1 MESLLGGAVFR
12 HRSGRVVALGSTAVL
27 AAAGAGPLIMLTS
40 STASANAALVVS
52 TLADSG
58 AGSLR
63 QAMLDANSAAGVD
76 TITFTS
82 GLTGTIDVLS
92 DLPALDEGIDLQGP
106 GASVITIDGGW
117 TAAGGDATGH
127 SLFVF
132 DGIYVAEGASTISG
146 VTITGGNSSN
156 NPDNSGGAIE
166 KYYGDADLTIA
177 DVVLTGN
184 FADNDG
190 GAVNLRDTDGTVT
203 IRDSVISN
211 NVADGDGG
219 ALSANGDDALVL
231 TLNNVEIT
239 GNTAKDDGGG
249 IYFYNGTLTIV
260 DSTISGNTADD
271 DDGGGIFFYNGS
283 LTIVDSTISGNTA
296 GHDGGGIKFED
307 GTLTISDTTI
317 SGNTALYDGGGMSF
331 YDGTLTIV
339 ESTISGNTAG
349 DDGGGMNFYDGT
361 LTIVESTIS
370 GNTADDKGGGIRIQY
385 GSLTI
390 VESTISGN
398 TADDEGG
405 GLYFEDG
412 TLTIV
417 ESTISGNTAGN
428 GGSGGLGNGGGGGL
442 WLDDVDGTISD
453 TTISGNTADDGGG
466 GIYLY
471 ETLMTISNSTLSG
484 NSADRGGALYIKT
497 DDLDDYGSATFIEN
511 STISGN
517 HAAQDGGAIFTGM
530 DEEIVS
536 LEIVQSTITD
546 NSTDGLGEN
555 VGGIALQDNAEVTI
569 TGSIV
574 AGNLGND
581 IGLYTTS
588 LPSLNAS
595 DSVLGVIQSGVTLID
610 GGGTQIGVTDPML
623 GLLANNGG
631 VTKTHALLVG
641 SPAIDAGPDPVPV
654 FDGNDFDQR
663 GIGFARIVFGV
674 ADVGAF
680 EVQEPEPTT
689 EPTTE
694 PIAPTFTG

>member
-1 MESLLGGAVFR
+1 MKSLLGGAVIR

-63 QAMLDANSAAGVD
+63 QAMLEANSAAGVD
-76 TITFTS
+76 TITFTA

-92 DLPALDEGIDLQGP
+92 DLPQLDGGIDLQGP

-117 TAAGGDATGH
+117 TAAGGETSGH
-127 SLFVF
+127 ALFVL
-132 DGIYVAEGASTISG
+132 DNLDVADGASTISG
-146 VTITGGNSSN
+146 VTITGGNAYIDDERGTSG
-156 NPDNSGGAIE
+156 GGAISKE
-166 KYYGDADLTIA
+166 LGDADLTIA
-177 DVVLTGN
+177 NVVLTGN
-184 FADNDG
+184 YAETEG

-211 NVADGDGG
+211 NVAGNDGG
-219 ALSANGDDALVL
+219 ALSALTLGALVL

-239 GNTAKDDGGG
+239 GNSSDGGG
-249 IYFYNGTLTIV
+249 
-260 DSTISGNTADD
+260 
-271 DDGGGIFFYNGS
+271 GGIDAYYCS

-296 GHDGGGIKFED
+296 GGDGGGIRFED
-307 GTLTISDTTI
+307 GP
-317 SGNTALYDGGGMSF
+317 
-331 YDGTLTIV
+331 LTIV
-339 ESTISGNTAG
+339 
-349 DDGGGMNFYDGT
+349 D
-361 LTIVESTIS
+361 
-370 GNTADDKGGGIRIQY
+370 
-385 GSLTI
+385 
-390 VESTISGN
+390 
-398 TADDEGG
+398 
-405 GLYFEDG
+405 
-412 TLTIV
+412 
-417 ESTISGNTAGN
+417 STISGNTAGN
-428 GGSGGLGNGGGGGL
+428 GGGGL
-442 WLDDVDGTISD
+442 WIDDTDGTISD
-453 TTISGNTADDGGG
+453 TTISDNTAGDGGG

-581 IGLYTTS
+581 IGLYSTS

-631 VTKTHALLVG
+631 VTKTHALLAG
-641 SPAIDAGPDPVPV
+641 SPAIDAGPNPVPV
-654 FDGNDFDQR
+654 FDGNEFDQR
-663 GIGFARIVFGV
+663 GVGFARIVFGV

-680 EVQEPEPTT
+680 EVQEPPAT

>member
-1 MESLLGGAVFR
+1 
-12 HRSGRVVALGSTAVL
+12 
-27 AAAGAGPLIMLTS
+27 MLTS

-58 AGSLR
+58 VGSLR

-76 TITFTS
+76 TITFTA
-82 GLTGTIDVLS
+82 GLTGTIDVQS
-92 DLPALDEGIDLQGP
+92 DLPVLDEGIDLQGP

-117 TAAGGDATGH
+117 TAPGGDSAGH
-127 SLFVF
+127 ALFVL
-132 DGIYVAEGASTISG
+132 DDIDVSEGASTISG
-146 VTITGGNSSN
+146 VTITGGNGSN
-156 NPDNSGGAIE
+156 NEGAGGGAIQ

-190 GAVNLRDTDGTVT
+190 GAVRLYATDGTVT

-211 NVADGDGG
+211 NVAGSDGG
-219 ALSANGDDALVL
+219 ALCANGDGALVL
-231 TLNNVEIT
+231 TLNNVE
-239 GNTAKDDGGG
+239 
-249 IYFYNGTLTIV
+249 
-260 DSTISGNTADD
+260 
-271 DDGGGIFFYNGS
+271 
-283 LTIVDSTISGNTA
+283 
-296 GHDGGGIKFED
+296 
-307 GTLTISDTTI
+307 
-317 SGNTALYDGGGMSF
+317 
-331 YDGTLTIV
+331 
-339 ESTISGNTAG
+339 ISGNTAG
-349 DDGGGMNFYDGT
+349 DDGGGMDFEDGT
-361 LTIVESTIS
+361 
-370 GNTADDKGGGIRIQY
+370 
-385 GSLTI
+385 LTI

-405 GLYFEDG
+405 GIRLEEDGTLTIVESTISGNTADDEGGGIKFEDG

-517 HAAQDGGAIFTGM
+517 HATQDGGAIFTGM
-530 DEEIVS
+530 DEEIVP

-581 IGLYTTS
+581 IGLYSTS

-641 SPAIDAGPDPVPV
+641 SPAIDAGPNPVPV
-654 FDGNDFDQR
+654 FDGNEFDQR

-689 EPTTE
+689 EPVV
-694 PIAPTFTG
+694 PAFTG

>member
-1 MESLLGGAVFR
+1 MIHKIYGNEAFVMESLLGGAVIR
-12 HRSGRVVALGSTAVL
+12 HRSGRLVALGSTAVL
-27 AAAGAGPLIMLTS
+27 ATAGAGPLVMLTS

-58 AGSLR
+58 VGSLR

-76 TITFTS
+76 TITFTA
-82 GLTGTIDVLS
+82 GLTGTIDVQS
-92 DLPALDEGIDLQGP
+92 DLPALNEGIDLQGP

-117 TAAGGDATGH
+117 TAAGGAATGH
-127 SLFVF
+127 SLFVL
-132 DGIYVAEGASTISG
+132 DDIDVAEGASTISG
-146 VTITGGNSSN
+146 VTITGGNGSN
-156 NPDNSGGAIE
+156 NEGAGGGAIQ

-184 FADNDG
+184 YAPNDG
-190 GAVNLRDTDGTVT
+190 GAVFLYETDGTVT

-211 NVADGDGG
+211 NVADRDGG

-231 TLNNVEIT
+231 TLSNVEIT

-260 DSTISGNTADD
+260 ESTISGNTADD
-271 DDGGGIFFYNGS
+271 
-283 LTIVDSTISGNTA
+283 
-296 GHDGGGIKFED
+296 E
-307 GTLTISDTTI
+307 
-317 SGNTALYDGGGMSF
+317 GGGMDF
-331 YDGTLTIV
+331 D
-339 ESTISGNTAG
+339 
-349 DDGGGMNFYDGT
+349 DGT

-370 GNTADDKGGGIRIQY
+370 GNTADDDGGGIRLED
-385 GSLTI
+385 GTLTI

-405 GLYFEDG
+405 GIKFEDG

-428 GGSGGLGNGGGGGL
+428 GGGGGLGNGGGGGL

-453 TTISGNTADDGGG
+453 TTISGNTAGDGGG

-484 NSADRGGALYIKT
+484 NSAVRGGALYIKT

-517 HAAQDGGAIFTGM
+517 HATQDGGAIFTGM
-530 DEEIVS
+530 DFYIVS

-581 IGLYTTS
+581 IGLYSTS
-588 LPSLNAS
+588 LPSVTAS
-595 DSVLGVIQSGVTLID
+595 DSVLGVIQSGVTLVD
-610 GGGTQIGVTDPML
+610 GGGTQVGVTDPML

-631 VTKTHALLVG
+631 VTKTHALLAG
-641 SPAIDAGPDPVPV
+641 SPAIDAGPNPVPV
-654 FDGNDFDQR
+654 FDGNEFDQR

-689 EPTTE
+689 EPVV
-694 PIAPTFTG
+694 PAFTG

>member
-1 MESLLGGAVFR
+1 
-12 HRSGRVVALGSTAVL
+12 
-27 AAAGAGPLIMLTS
+27 MLTS
-40 STASANAALVVS
+40 STASANAAFVVS

-58 AGSLR
+58 VGSLR

-76 TITFTS
+76 TITFTA
-82 GLTGTIDVLS
+82 GLTGTIDVQS
-92 DLPALDEGIDLQGP
+92 DLPALNEGIDLQGP

-117 TAAGGDATGH
+117 TAAGGAATGH
-127 SLFVF
+127 SLFVL
-132 DGIYVAEGASTISG
+132 DDIDVAEGASTISG
-146 VTITGGNSSN
+146 VTITGGNGSN
-156 NPDNSGGAIE
+156 NEGAGGGAIQ

-184 FADNDG
+184 YAPNDG
-190 GAVNLRDTDGTVT
+190 GAVFLHETDGTVT

-211 NVADGDGG
+211 NVADWNGG

-249 IYFYNGTLTIV
+249 IYFSNGTLTIV

-271 DDGGGIFFYNGS
+271 DDGGGIWSYNSS
-283 LTIVDSTISGNTA
+283 LTISDTTISGNA
-296 GHDGGGIKFED
+296 ADDDGGGIRLED

-317 SGNTALYDGGGMSF
+317 SGNTALYDGGGIWS
-331 YDGTLTIV
+331 YNSSLTI
-339 ESTISGNTAG
+339 SDTTISGNAAD
-349 DDGGGMNFYDGT
+349 DDGGGMDFDDGT
-361 LTIVESTIS
+361 
-370 GNTADDKGGGIRIQY
+370 
-385 GSLTI
+385 LTI

-405 GLYFEDG
+405 GIRLEDGTLTIVESTISGNTADDEGGGIKFEDG

-428 GGSGGLGNGGGGGL
+428 GGGGGLGNGGGGGL

-453 TTISGNTADDGGG
+453 TTISGNTAGDGGG

-517 HAAQDGGAIFTGM
+517 HATQDGGAIFTGM
-530 DEEIVS
+530 DFYIVS

-546 NSTDGLGEN
+546 NSTDGLEEN
-555 VGGIALQDNAEVTI
+555 VGGIVLQDNTQATI

-581 IGLYTTS
+581 IGLYSTS
-588 LPSLNAS
+588 LPSVTAS
-595 DSVLGVIQSGVTLID
+595 DSVLGVIQSGVTLVD
-610 GGGTQIGVTDPML
+610 GGGTQVGVTDPML

-631 VTKTHALLVG
+631 VTKTHALLAG
-641 SPAIDAGPDPVPV
+641 SPAIDAGPNPVPV
-654 FDGNDFDQR
+654 FDGNEFDQR

-689 EPTTE
+689 EPVV
-694 PIAPTFTG
+694 PAFTG

>member
-1 MESLLGGAVFR
+1 
-12 HRSGRVVALGSTAVL
+12 
-27 AAAGAGPLIMLTS
+27 
-40 STASANAALVVS
+40 
-52 TLADSG
+52 
-58 AGSLR
+58 
-63 QAMLDANSAAGVD
+63 
-76 TITFTS
+76 
-82 GLTGTIDVLS
+82 
-92 DLPALDEGIDLQGP
+92 
-106 GASVITIDGGW
+106 
-117 TAAGGDATGH
+117 
-127 SLFVF
+127 
-132 DGIYVAEGASTISG
+132 
-146 VTITGGNSSN
+146 
-156 NPDNSGGAIE
+156 
-166 KYYGDADLTIA
+166 
-177 DVVLTGN
+177 
-184 FADNDG
+184 
-190 GAVNLRDTDGTVT
+190 
-203 IRDSVISN
+203 
-211 NVADGDGG
+211 
-219 ALSANGDDALVL
+219 
-231 TLNNVEIT
+231 
-239 GNTAKDDGGG
+239 
-249 IYFYNGTLTIV
+249 
-260 DSTISGNTADD
+260 
-271 DDGGGIFFYNGS
+271 
-283 LTIVDSTISGNTA
+283 
-296 GHDGGGIKFED
+296 
-307 GTLTISDTTI
+307 
-317 SGNTALYDGGGMSF
+317 
-331 YDGTLTIV
+331 
-339 ESTISGNTAG
+339 
-349 DDGGGMNFYDGT
+349 
-361 LTIVESTIS
+361 
-370 GNTADDKGGGIRIQY
+370 
-385 GSLTI
+385 LTI

-405 GLYFEDG
+405 GLHHEDG
-412 TLTIV
+412 PLTIV

-453 TTISGNTADDGGG
+453 TTISGNTAGDGGG

-517 HAAQDGGAIFTGM
+517 HATQDGGAIFTGM
-530 DEEIVS
+530 DFYIVS

-581 IGLYTTS
+581 IGLYSTS

-654 FDGNDFDQR
+654 FDGNEFDQR
-663 GIGFARIVFGV
+663 GVGFARIVFGV

-680 EVQEPEPTT
+680 EVQEPEPEPTP

>member
-1 MESLLGGAVFR
+1 MIHKIYGNEAFVMESLLGGAVIR
-12 HRSGRVVALGSTAVL
+12 HRSGRLVALGSTAVL
-27 AAAGAGPLIMLTS
+27 ATAGAGPLVMLTS

-58 AGSLR
+58 VGSLR

-76 TITFTS
+76 TITFTA
-82 GLTGTIDVLS
+82 GLTGTIDVQS
-92 DLPALDEGIDLQGP
+92 DLPALNEGIDLQGP

-117 TAAGGDATGH
+117 TAAGGAATGH
-127 SLFVF
+127 SLFVL
-132 DGIYVAEGASTISG
+132 DDIDVAEGASTISG
-146 VTITGGNSSN
+146 VTITGGNGSN
-156 NPDNSGGAIE
+156 NEGAGGGAIQ

-190 GAVNLRDTDGTVT
+190 GAVRLYATDGTVT

-211 NVADGDGG
+211 NVAGSDGG
-219 ALSANGDDALVL
+219 ALCANGDGALVL

-249 IYFYNGTLTIV
+249 LYFYNGTLTIV

-271 DDGGGIFFYNGS
+271 DDGGGIRLEDGT

-296 GHDGGGIKFED
+296 GDDGGGIKFED

-317 SGNTALYDGGGMSF
+317 AGNTALYDGGGIWS
-331 YDGTLTIV
+331 YNSSLTI
-339 ESTISGNTAG
+339 SDTTISGNAAG
-349 DDGGGMNFYDGT
+349 DDGGGMDFEDGT
-361 LTIVESTIS
+361 
-370 GNTADDKGGGIRIQY
+370 
-385 GSLTI
+385 LTI

-405 GLYFEDG
+405 GIKFEDG

-428 GGSGGLGNGGGGGL
+428 GGGGGLGNGGGGGL

-453 TTISGNTADDGGG
+453 TTISGNTAGDGGG

-517 HAAQDGGAIFTGM
+517 HATQDGGAIFTGM
-530 DEEIVS
+530 DFYIVS

-546 NSTDGLGEN
+546 NSTDGLEEN
-555 VGGIALQDNAEVTI
+555 VGGIVLQDNTQATI

-581 IGLYTTS
+581 IGLYSTS
-588 LPSLNAS
+588 LPSVTAS
-595 DSVLGVIQSGVTLID
+595 DSVLGVIQSGVTLVD
-610 GGGTQIGVTDPML
+610 GGGTQVGVTDPML

-631 VTKTHALLVG
+631 VTKTHALLAG
-641 SPAIDAGPDPVPV
+641 SPAIDAGPNPVPV
-654 FDGNDFDQR
+654 FDGNEFDQR

-689 EPTTE
+689 EPVV
-694 PIAPTFTG
+694 PAFTG

>member
-1 MESLLGGAVFR
+1 
-12 HRSGRVVALGSTAVL
+12 
-27 AAAGAGPLIMLTS
+27 MLTS
-40 STASANAALVVS
+40 STASANAAFVVS

-58 AGSLR
+58 VGSLR

-76 TITFTS
+76 TITFTA
-82 GLTGTIDVLS
+82 GLTGTIDVQS
-92 DLPALDEGIDLQGP
+92 DLPALNEGIDLQGP

-117 TAAGGDATGH
+117 TAAGGAATGH
-127 SLFVF
+127 SLFVL
-132 DGIYVAEGASTISG
+132 DDIDVAEGASTISG
-146 VTITGGNSSN
+146 VTITGGNGSN
-156 NPDNSGGAIE
+156 NEGAGGGAIQ

-184 FADNDG
+184 YAPNDG
-190 GAVNLRDTDGTVT
+190 GAVFLYETDGTVT

-211 NVADGDGG
+211 NVADWNGG

-249 IYFYNGTLTIV
+249 IYFSNGTLTIV

-271 DDGGGIFFYNGS
+271 
-283 LTIVDSTISGNTA
+283 
-296 GHDGGGIKFED
+296 E
-307 GTLTISDTTI
+307 
-317 SGNTALYDGGGMSF
+317 GGGMDF
-331 YDGTLTIV
+331 DDGT
-339 ESTISGNTAG
+339 
-349 DDGGGMNFYDGT
+349 
-361 LTIVESTIS
+361 
-370 GNTADDKGGGIRIQY
+370 
-385 GSLTI
+385 LTI

-405 GLYFEDG
+405 GIRLVDGTLTIVESTISGNTADDEGGGIKFEDG

-428 GGSGGLGNGGGGGL
+428 GGGGGLGNGGGGGL

-453 TTISGNTADDGGG
+453 TTISGNTAGDGGG

-517 HAAQDGGAIFTGM
+517 HATQDGGAIFTGM
-530 DEEIVS
+530 DFYIVS

-546 NSTDGLGEN
+546 NSTDGLEEN
-555 VGGIALQDNAEVTI
+555 VGGIVLQDNTQATI

-581 IGLYTTS
+581 IGLYSTS
-588 LPSLNAS
+588 LPSVTAS
-595 DSVLGVIQSGVTLID
+595 DSVLGVIQSGVTLVD
-610 GGGTQIGVTDPML
+610 GGGTQVGVTDPML

-631 VTKTHALLVG
+631 VTKTHALLAG
-641 SPAIDAGPDPVPV
+641 SPAIDAGPNPVPV
-654 FDGNDFDQR
+654 FDGNEFDQR

-689 EPTTE
+689 EPVV
-694 PIAPTFTG
+694 PAFTG

>member
-1 MESLLGGAVFR
+1 
-12 HRSGRVVALGSTAVL
+12 
-27 AAAGAGPLIMLTS
+27 MLTS

-58 AGSLR
+58 VGSLR

-76 TITFTS
+76 TITFTA
-82 GLTGTIDVLS
+82 GLTGTIDVQS
-92 DLPALDEGIDLQGP
+92 DLPVLDEGIDLQGP

-117 TAAGGDATGH
+117 TAPGGDSAGH
-127 SLFVF
+127 ALFVL
-132 DGIYVAEGASTISG
+132 DDIDVSEGASTISG
-146 VTITGGNSSN
+146 VTITGGNGSN
-156 NPDNSGGAIE
+156 NEGAGGGAIQ

-190 GAVNLRDTDGTVT
+190 GAVRLYATDGTVT

-211 NVADGDGG
+211 NVAGSDGG
-219 ALSANGDDALVL
+219 ALCANGDGALVL

-249 IYFYNGTLTIV
+249 LYFYNGTLTIV

-271 DDGGGIFFYNGS
+271 DDGGGIRLEDGT

-296 GHDGGGIKFED
+296 GDDGGGIKFED

-317 SGNTALYDGGGMSF
+317 SGNTALYDGGGIKF
-331 YDGTLTIV
+331 EDGTLTI
-339 ESTISGNTAG
+339 SDTTISGNTALYDGGGIWSYNSSLTISDTTISGNTAG
-349 DDGGGMNFYDGT
+349 DDGGGMDFEDGT
-361 LTIVESTIS
+361 
-370 GNTADDKGGGIRIQY
+370 
-385 GSLTI
+385 LTI

-405 GLYFEDG
+405 GIRLEEDGTLTIVESTISGNTADDEGGGIKFEDG

-517 HAAQDGGAIFTGM
+517 HATQDGGAIFTGM
-530 DEEIVS
+530 DEEIVP

-581 IGLYTTS
+581 IGLYSTS

-641 SPAIDAGPDPVPV
+641 SPAIDAGPNPVPV
-654 FDGNDFDQR
+654 FDGNEFDQR

-689 EPTTE
+689 EPVV
-694 PIAPTFTG
+694 PAFTG

>member
-1 MESLLGGAVFR
+1 MESLLGGAVIR
-12 HRSGRVVALGSTAVL
+12 HRSGRLVALGSTAVL
-27 AAAGAGPLIMLTS
+27 ATAGAGPLVMLTS

-58 AGSLR
+58 VGSLR

-76 TITFTS
+76 TITFTA
-82 GLTGTIDVLS
+82 GLTGTIDVQS
-92 DLPALDEGIDLQGP
+92 DLPVLDEGIDLQGP

-117 TAAGGDATGH
+117 TAPGGDSAGH
-127 SLFVF
+127 ALFVL
-132 DGIYVAEGASTISG
+132 DDIDVSEGASTISG
-146 VTITGGNSSN
+146 VTITGGNGSN
-156 NPDNSGGAIE
+156 NEGAGGGAIQ

-190 GAVNLRDTDGTVT
+190 GAVRLYATDGTVT

-211 NVADGDGG
+211 NVAGSDGG
-219 ALSANGDDALVL
+219 ALCANGDGALVL

-249 IYFYNGTLTIV
+249 LYFYNGTLTIV

-271 DDGGGIFFYNGS
+271 DDGGGIRLEDGT

-296 GHDGGGIKFED
+296 GDDGGGIKFED

-317 SGNTALYDGGGMSF
+317 AGNTALYDGGGIWS
-331 YDGTLTIV
+331 YNSSLTI
-339 ESTISGNTAG
+339 SDTTISGNAAG
-349 DDGGGMNFYDGT
+349 DDGGGMD
-361 LTIVESTIS
+361 
-370 GNTADDKGGGIRIQY
+370 
-385 GSLTI
+385 
-390 VESTISGN
+390 
-398 TADDEGG
+398 
-405 GLYFEDG
+405 FEDG

-517 HAAQDGGAIFTGM
+517 HATQDGGAIFTGM
-530 DEEIVS
+530 DEEIVP

-581 IGLYTTS
+581 IGLYSTS

-641 SPAIDAGPDPVPV
+641 SPAIDAGPNPVPV
-654 FDGNDFDQR
+654 FDGNEFDQR

-689 EPTTE
+689 EPVV
-694 PIAPTFTG
+694 PAFTG

>member
-1 MESLLGGAVFR
+1 MIHKIYGNEAFVMESLLGGAVIR
-12 HRSGRVVALGSTAVL
+12 HRSGRLVALGSTAVL
-27 AAAGAGPLIMLTS
+27 ATAGAGPLVMLTS

-58 AGSLR
+58 VGSLR

-76 TITFTS
+76 TITFTA
-82 GLTGTIDVLS
+82 GLTGTIDVQS
-92 DLPALDEGIDLQGP
+92 DLPALNEGIDLQGP

-117 TAAGGDATGH
+117 TAAGGAATGH
-127 SLFVF
+127 SLFVL
-132 DGIYVAEGASTISG
+132 DDIDVAEGASTISG
-146 VTITGGNSSN
+146 VTITGGNGSN
-156 NPDNSGGAIE
+156 NEGAGGGAIQ

-184 FADNDG
+184 YAPNDG
-190 GAVNLRDTDGTVT
+190 GAVFLYETDGTVT

-211 NVADGDGG
+211 NVADRDGG

-231 TLNNVEIT
+231 TLSNVEIT

-260 DSTISGNTADD
+260 
-271 DDGGGIFFYNGS
+271 
-283 LTIVDSTISGNTA
+283 
-296 GHDGGGIKFED
+296 
-307 GTLTISDTTI
+307 
-317 SGNTALYDGGGMSF
+317 
-331 YDGTLTIV
+331 
-339 ESTISGNTAG
+339 
-349 DDGGGMNFYDGT
+349 
-361 LTIVESTIS
+361 
-370 GNTADDKGGGIRIQY
+370 
-385 GSLTI
+385 
-390 VESTISGN
+390 ESTISGN

-405 GLYFEDG
+405 GIKFEDG

-428 GGSGGLGNGGGGGL
+428 GGGGGLGNGGGGGL

-453 TTISGNTADDGGG
+453 TTISGNTAGDGGG

-484 NSADRGGALYIKT
+484 NSAVRGGALYIKT

-517 HAAQDGGAIFTGM
+517 HATQDGGAIFTGM
-530 DEEIVS
+530 DFYIVS

-581 IGLYTTS
+581 IGLYSTS
-588 LPSLNAS
+588 LPSVTAS
-595 DSVLGVIQSGVTLID
+595 DSVLGVIQSGVTLVD
-610 GGGTQIGVTDPML
+610 GGGTQVGVTDPML

-631 VTKTHALLVG
+631 VTKTHALLAG
-641 SPAIDAGPDPVPV
+641 SPAIDAGPNPVPV
-654 FDGNDFDQR
+654 FDGNEFDQR

-689 EPTTE
+689 EPVV
-694 PIAPTFTG
+694 PAFTG

>member
-1 MESLLGGAVFR
+1 MIHKIYGNEAFVMESLLGGAVIR
-12 HRSGRVVALGSTAVL
+12 HRSGRLVALGSTAVL
-27 AAAGAGPLIMLTS
+27 ATAGAGPLVMLTS

-58 AGSLR
+58 VGSLR

-76 TITFTS
+76 TITFTA
-82 GLTGTIDVLS
+82 GLTGTIDVQS
-92 DLPALDEGIDLQGP
+92 DLPALNEGIDLQGP

-117 TAAGGDATGH
+117 TAAGGAATGH
-127 SLFVF
+127 SLFVL
-132 DGIYVAEGASTISG
+132 DDIDVAEGASTISG
-146 VTITGGNSSN
+146 VTITGGNGSN
-156 NPDNSGGAIE
+156 NEGAGGGAIQ

-184 FADNDG
+184 YAPNDG
-190 GAVNLRDTDGTVT
+190 GAVFLYETDGTVT

-211 NVADGDGG
+211 NVADRDGG

-231 TLNNVEIT
+231 TLSNVEIT

-260 DSTISGNTADD
+260 ESTISGNTADD
-271 DDGGGIFFYNGS
+271 
-283 LTIVDSTISGNTA
+283 
-296 GHDGGGIKFED
+296 DGGGIKFED

-317 SGNTALYDGGGMSF
+317 SGNTALYDGGGIWSN
-331 YDGTLTIV
+331 DSSLTI
-339 ESTISGNTAG
+339 SDTTISGNAAG
-349 DDGGGMNFYDGT
+349 DDGGGMDFDDGT
-361 LTIVESTIS
+361 
-370 GNTADDKGGGIRIQY
+370 
-385 GSLTI
+385 LTI

-405 GLYFEDG
+405 GIRLEDGTLTIVESTISGNTADDEGGGIKFEDG

-428 GGSGGLGNGGGGGL
+428 GGGGGLGNGGGGGL

-453 TTISGNTADDGGG
+453 TTISGNTAGDGGG

-484 NSADRGGALYIKT
+484 NSAVRGGALYIKT

-517 HAAQDGGAIFTGM
+517 HATQDGGAIFTGM
-530 DEEIVS
+530 DFYIVS

-581 IGLYTTS
+581 IGLYSTS
-588 LPSLNAS
+588 LPSVTAS
-595 DSVLGVIQSGVTLID
+595 DSVLGVIQSGVTLVD
-610 GGGTQIGVTDPML
+610 GGGTQVGVTDPML

-631 VTKTHALLVG
+631 VTKTHALLAG
-641 SPAIDAGPDPVPV
+641 SPAIDAGPNPVPV
-654 FDGNDFDQR
+654 FDGNEFDQR

-689 EPTTE
+689 EPVV
-694 PIAPTFTG
+694 PAFTG

>member
-1 MESLLGGAVFR
+1 
-12 HRSGRVVALGSTAVL
+12 
-27 AAAGAGPLIMLTS
+27 MLTS

-58 AGSLR
+58 VGSLR

-76 TITFTS
+76 TITFTA
-82 GLTGTIDVLS
+82 GLTGTIDVQS
-92 DLPALDEGIDLQGP
+92 DLPVLDEGIDLQGP

-117 TAAGGDATGH
+117 TAAGGDSAGH
-127 SLFVF
+127 ALFVL
-132 DGIYVAEGASTISG
+132 DDIDVSEGASTISG
-146 VTITGGNSSN
+146 VTITGGNGSN
-156 NPDNSGGAIE
+156 NEGAGGGAIQ

-190 GAVNLRDTDGTVT
+190 GAVRLYATDGTVT

-211 NVADGDGG
+211 NVAGSDGG
-219 ALSANGDDALVL
+219 ALCANGDGALVL
-231 TLNNVEIT
+231 TLNNVEIS
-239 GNTAKDDGGG
+239 GNTADDDGGG
-249 IYFYNGTLTIV
+249 LYFYNGTLTIV

-271 DDGGGIFFYNGS
+271 DDGGGIRLEDGT

-296 GHDGGGIKFED
+296 GDDGGGIKFED

-317 SGNTALYDGGGMSF
+317 AGNTALYDGGGIWSYNSSLTISDTTIAGNTAL
-331 YDGTLTIV
+331 YDGGGIWSYNSSLTI
-339 ESTISGNTAG
+339 SDTTISGNAAG
-349 DDGGGMNFYDGT
+349 DDGGGMDFDDGT
-361 LTIVESTIS
+361 
-370 GNTADDKGGGIRIQY
+370 
-385 GSLTI
+385 LTI

-405 GLYFEDG
+405 GIRLEDGTLTIVESTISGNTADDEGGGIKFEDG

-428 GGSGGLGNGGGGGL
+428 GGGGGLGNGGGGGL

-453 TTISGNTADDGGG
+453 TTISGNTAGDGGG

-517 HAAQDGGAIFTGM
+517 HATQDGGAIFTGM
-530 DEEIVS
+530 DFYIVS

-546 NSTDGLGEN
+546 NSTDGLEEN
-555 VGGIALQDNAEVTI
+555 VGGIVLQDNTQATI

-581 IGLYTTS
+581 IGLYSTS
-588 LPSLNAS
+588 LPSVTAS
-595 DSVLGVIQSGVTLID
+595 DSVLGVIQSGVTLVD
-610 GGGTQIGVTDPML
+610 GGGTQVGVTDPML

-631 VTKTHALLVG
+631 VTKTHALLAG
-641 SPAIDAGPDPVPV
+641 SPAIDAGPNPVPV
-654 FDGNDFDQR
+654 FDGNEFDQR

-689 EPTTE
+689 EPVV
-694 PIAPTFTG
+694 PAFTG